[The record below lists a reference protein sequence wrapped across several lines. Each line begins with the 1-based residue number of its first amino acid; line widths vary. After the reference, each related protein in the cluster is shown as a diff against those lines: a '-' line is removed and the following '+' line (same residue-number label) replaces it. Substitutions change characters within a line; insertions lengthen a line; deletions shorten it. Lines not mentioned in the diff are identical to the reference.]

1 MNNSWIGGPTAKF
14 LPQHVPGYTGHVPA
28 LKAEN
33 LFAKSYAK
41 VTAKAKRLGT
51 IRQNS
56 YSERQRFNSQHSIE
70 YTPYNFTRLLKEP
83 ELLENKDYNDYAR
96 YLTRELDQR
105 KEQEIRSNAYK
116 NDELLVTHENP
127 RLPFNSKALANS
139 LLQQKIANYKHK
151 TIASQENYNSEPSI
165 TTNYGSV
172 TKRLETSPIK
182 PRLVESRV
190 VLNKKFLN
198 MSSGFQKVFTR
209 DKIDKEIKLPIAG
222 YGGHRVGYHSKNLYG
237 KPFRKLSIE
246 SKRLQ
251 RCMRASSSLHM

>member
-96 YLTRELDQR
+96 YLTRELDQS

-116 NDELLVTHENP
+116 NDELLVTQENP
-127 RLPFNSKALANS
+127 RFPFNSKALANS

-151 TIASQENYNSEPSI
+151 TIASQENYSSEPSI
-165 TTNYGSV
+165 VTSYGSV

-198 MSSGFQKVFTR
+198 MSSGFQKVFTK